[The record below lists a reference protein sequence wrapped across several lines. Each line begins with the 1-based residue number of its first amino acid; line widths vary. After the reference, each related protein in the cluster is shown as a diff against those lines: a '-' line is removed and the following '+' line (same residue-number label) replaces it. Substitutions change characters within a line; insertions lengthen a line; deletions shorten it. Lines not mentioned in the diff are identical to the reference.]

1 MPHPP
6 AGRRGPGTRALLT
19 SALSV
24 TALLATAACSLQDE
38 PRPRWFSASATP
50 TGASPAGER
59 PAGSGAGLTEAQAQA
74 ALITAVDLGEPWG
87 PTRGARTWRDGLLKA
102 TTEDRDCQRL
112 LDALYT
118 EELFGTPAGPKATAS
133 FDDAD
138 TDAQLRYQVAAHP
151 PADVDRTLAWLKS
164 LPERCGEFTAATTR
178 GGIQGVQVSDM
189 PLPPVGDARQALRV
203 TLAGE
208 TEEGE
213 LTYLTMDLAA
223 VRVGQE
229 TITLTNAGLDE
240 VYEEVTQQTA
250 ELGAQRLAEIR
261 KRGRAQ
267 I

>member
-1 MPHPP
+1 MSSPP
-6 AGRRGPGTRALLT
+6 ATRALLA

-24 TALLATAACSLQDE
+24 TALLATAGCSADDE
-38 PRPRWFSASATP
+38 PRPRWFSASASASASAS
-50 TGASPAGER
+50 GASPAVEQ
-59 PAGSGAGLTEAQAQA
+59 PAGSGAALTEAQAHA
-74 ALITAVDLGEPWG
+74 ALVTEADLGEPWA

-118 EELFGTPAGPKATAS
+118 EEPFGPPKGPQATSAL
-133 FDDAD
+133 DDGD
-138 TDAQLRYQVAAHP
+138 TDAQLHYRVTAYP
-151 PADVDRTLAWLKS
+151 PADVDRTLDWMKS
-164 LPERCGEFTAATTR
+164 LPGRCGQFTAATTR
-178 GGIQGVQVSDM
+178 GGIQGVEVDDL

-213 LTYLTMDLAA
+213 LTYLTVDLAA
-223 VRVGQE
+223 VRVGEE

-240 VYEEVTQQTA
+240 VYAEVTQQTVQ
-250 ELGAQRLAEIR
+250 LGAQRLADIR
-261 KRGRAQ
+261 KQGRAQ

>member
-1 MPHPP
+1 MTHPP
-6 AGRRGPGTRALLT
+6 ATRALLA

-24 TALLATAACSLQDE
+24 TALLATAGCSVEDE
-38 PRPRWFSASATP
+38 PRPRWFSASASASAS
-50 TGASPAGER
+50 GASPAVEQ
-59 PAGSGAGLTEAQAQA
+59 PAGSGAALTEAQAQA
-74 ALITAVDLGEPWG
+74 ALVTEADLGEPWG

-118 EELFGTPAGPKATAS
+118 EEPFGAPKGPQATSAL
-133 FDDAD
+133 DDGD
-138 TDAQLRYQVAAHP
+138 TDAQLRYRVAAHP
-151 PADVDRTLAWLKS
+151 PADVDRTLDWMKS
-164 LPERCGEFTAATTR
+164 LPGRCGQFMAATTR
-178 GGIQGVQVSDM
+178 GGVQGVEVRDL

-223 VRVGQE
+223 VRVGEE

-240 VYEEVTQQTA
+240 VYAEVTQQAVQIGT
-250 ELGAQRLAEIR
+250 QRLADIR
-261 KRGRAQ
+261 KQGRAQ

>member
-1 MPHPP
+1 MTHPP
-6 AGRRGPGTRALLT
+6 AGRRAPGARALLT

-59 PAGSGAGLTEAQAQA
+59 PAGSGAGLTQAQAQA

-87 PTRGARTWRDGLLKA
+87 PTRGARTWRDGLLKG

-118 EELFGTPAGPKATAS
+118 EELFGTPAGPRATVA
-133 FDDAD
+133 FDDAG
-138 TDAQLRYQVAAHP
+138 TDAQLRYHVAAHP
-151 PADVDRTLAWLKS
+151 PTDVDRTLDWLKS
-164 LPERCGEFTAATTR
+164 LPGKCGEFTAATTR
-178 GGIQGVQVSDM
+178 GGVQAVQVSDTR
-189 PLPPVGDARQALRV
+189 LPPVGDARQALRV

-223 VRVGQE
+223 VRVGEE
-229 TITLTNAGLDE
+229 TITLTNAGLGE
-240 VYEEVTQQTA
+240 VDEEVTRQTV
-250 ELGAQRLAEIR
+250 EVGAQRLSEIR
-261 KRGRAQ
+261 KQGRAR